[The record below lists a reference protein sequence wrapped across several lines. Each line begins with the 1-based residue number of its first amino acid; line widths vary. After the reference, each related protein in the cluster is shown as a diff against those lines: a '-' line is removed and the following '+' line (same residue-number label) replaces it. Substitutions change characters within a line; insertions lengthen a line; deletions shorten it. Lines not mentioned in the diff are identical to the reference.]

1 MVVTQYSAGVASIT
15 APEHRGTRRI
25 LRWVSF
31 VVLVLGLIGA
41 GIGLAGLRE
50 EGSDWLDLALAEL
63 QLVTGTWQPT
73 GDGRLP
79 WTLNVALLIVPL
91 AATAFGFLL
100 LVDFFSWLRSL
111 SRGHTVLVG
120 DSAAASIMQV
130 RLRRPNASSRRRV
143 LVAKKGDRDSLWDS
157 GVRRARAIVVC
168 GDDSFDSATNIA
180 TTRTATD
187 LARRDDFTAHL
198 LVGDPALALALR
210 ARRLAQPANEDRRIR
225 VFTVDDL
232 AARHQVRLVPLD
244 GVESPHLLVVGAG
257 PFGRAVIVEF
267 ARHWLGTANSSGTP
281 LVTLVAPDAER
292 AVAELLERW
301 PFLATTCDLRPMEL
315 PPEQAMLSIA
325 RRPYRSYFCDDDEE
339 RAMGTALTAASRW
352 RPGPGSVV
360 VRLTRLA
367 PRASV
372 GPALFDDLG
381 GALDLVS
388 VYDAAAQE
396 ILRDEEPL
404 VAFARGIHQSYV
416 DDALR
421 RGEQLGS
428 RPLLVSWQDLSKD
441 AKESNLQQAT
451 AFVRTLAAIHCSVA
465 PRSRL
470 ADPFFFRPGEVEEL
484 ARREHE
490 HWQAE
495 RKESGWTYG
504 QQRNDRRKVHP
515 LLVPWER
522 LSESDRSRNRAIVRA
537 RPLLFDRVLEREG
550 LQIVRL
556 AADAAQEHPAP
567 TIPAWL
573 TPELVERLA
582 RTVHQRYLDERLA
595 NGIELG
601 SRPAMR
607 PWEEL
612 TEDTRETNRA
622 QVRDIGAKLDLLEA
636 TVTAT
641 PPVRPFVFAE
651 DEVEM
656 LARYEHDRWVSE
668 RIAAGWTYG
677 PERDDEAKVH
687 HLLVP
692 WLYLNQRQQDVDKQV
707 VLAVPGL
714 IEAAGWYISR
724 R

>member
-1 MVVTQYSAGVASIT
+1 VASIT

-31 VVLVLGLIGA
+31 AVLALGVIGA
-41 GIGLAGLRE
+41 GFGLAGLRE
-50 EGSDWLDLALAEL
+50 ESTDWLDLAFAEL
-63 QLVTGTWQPT
+63 QLVTGTWQPAGT
-73 GDGRLP
+73 GRLP
-79 WTLNVALLIVPL
+79 WTLNVALLVVPL

-100 LVDFFSWLRSL
+100 AVDFFSWVRSL
-111 SRGHTVLVG
+111 TRGHTVLVG
-120 DSAAASIMQV
+120 DSAATSIMEL
-130 RLRRPNASSRRRV
+130 RLRRPNGDSGTRRRV
-143 LVAKKGDRDSLWDS
+143 LVARRGDKDSLWDS

-168 GDDSFDSATNIA
+168 GDDTFDSATNIA
-180 TTRTATD
+180 TTRIATD
-187 LARRDDFTAHL
+187 LARRQDFTAHL
-198 LVGDPALALALR
+198 LVGDTRLALALR
-210 ARRLAQPANEDRRIR
+210 ARRLAEPANEDRRIR

-232 AARHQVRLVPLD
+232 AARHHVRLVPLD
-244 GVESPHLLVVGAG
+244 GLESPHLLVVGSSA
-257 PFGRAVIVEF
+257 FGQAVIVEF
-267 ARHWLGTANSSGTP
+267 ARRWLASANSSGTP
-281 LVTLVAPDAER
+281 LVTLVALDAER
-292 AVAELLERW
+292 AVAELVERW
-301 PFLATTCDLRPMEL
+301 PFVATTCDLRPMDR

-339 RAMGTALTAASRW
+339 RAMGTALTAAVRW

-360 VRLTRLA
+360 VRLSRLA
-367 PRASV
+367 PRAGG

-396 ILRDEEPL
+396 ILLDEEPL

-421 RGEQLGS
+421 RGEKVGS
-428 RPLLVSWQDLSKD
+428 RPLLVSWDELPQD
-441 AKESNLQQAT
+441 AQESNMQQAT
-451 AFVRTLAAIHCSVA
+451 AFVRTLAAIRCSVA

-504 QQRNDRRKVHP
+504 RARNDRRKVHP
-515 LLVPWER
+515 LLVSWEQ
-522 LSESDRSRNRAIVRA
+522 LSEEDRSRNRAIVRA
-537 RPLLFDRVLEREG
+537 RPLLFDKVLEREG

-556 AADAAQEHPAP
+556 AADATQEQRAP
-567 TIPAWL
+567 TVPLWL
-573 TPELVERLA
+573 TDDLIDRLA

-595 NGIELG
+595 RGIELG
-601 SRPAMR
+601 SRPAMQ
-607 PWEEL
+607 PWEEIS
-612 TEDTRETNRA
+612 EDTRESNRA

-636 TVTAT
+636 TVTVM
-641 PPVRPFVFAE
+641 PPARPFTFAE

-677 PERDDEAKVH
+677 PVRDDEAKVH
-687 HLLVP
+687 DLLVP
-692 WLYLNQRQQDVDKQV
+692 WLYLTPQKQDADRRV
-707 VLAVPGL
+707 VRAVPDL